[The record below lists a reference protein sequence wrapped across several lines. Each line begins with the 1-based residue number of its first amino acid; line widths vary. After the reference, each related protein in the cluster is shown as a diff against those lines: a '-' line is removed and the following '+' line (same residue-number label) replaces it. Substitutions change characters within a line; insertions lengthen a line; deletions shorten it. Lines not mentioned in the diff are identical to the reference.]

1 MSSGPFPNASDE
13 SVGKADDRKSRTKK
27 RPGTTEQKCGFLTCN
42 SNFGVIFAKNIRN
55 KIMERQPAMTREEAL
70 LRLRK
75 SKEIKAKAVERLKK
89 ELGDIVEKNT
99 GVRPTQ
105 YFVL

>member
-1 MSSGPFPNASDE
+1 
-13 SVGKADDRKSRTKK
+13 
-27 RPGTTEQKCGFLTCN
+27 
-42 SNFGVIFAKNIRN
+42 
-55 KIMERQPAMTREEAL
+55 MERQPAITREEAL